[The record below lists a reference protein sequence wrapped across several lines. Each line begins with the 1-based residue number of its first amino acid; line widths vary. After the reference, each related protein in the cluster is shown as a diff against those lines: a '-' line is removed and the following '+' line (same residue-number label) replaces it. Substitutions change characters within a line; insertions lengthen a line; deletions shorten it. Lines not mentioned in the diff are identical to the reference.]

1 MISNIIMIN
10 FIIKSLILYFLS
22 LDDITF
28 DEAYYWCYGSTDF
41 LAIMDFP
48 DHTTVTGMAL
58 NIAASGKF
66 KGNITPLIT
75 VEEMDEAIA
84 KLTTTLSKSNPEAM
98 QMLKKV
104 FWEGTEHW
112 DSLLIERAAMS
123 GKLVLSDFT
132 RQAINKFKKK

>member
-1 MISNIIMIN
+1 MSQLSIN
-10 FIIKSLILYFLS
+10 ATEWQTAQWAKEKGLYTEVF
-22 LDDITF
+22 
-28 DEAYYWCYGSTDF
+28 E
-41 LAIMDFP
+41 
-48 DHTTVTGMAL
+48 
-58 NIAASGKF
+58 
-66 KGNITPLIT
+66 T

-112 DSLLIERAAMS
+112 DNLLIERAAMS